1 MRETRGEI
9 KNKKIEKLTQ
19 SAESEKG
26 ESESS
31 PIFVNVYSLIW
42 QVIKITYNDN
52 FLLVRHLQKSIQDI
66 YRNLIKT
73 STEV

>member
-73 STEV
+73 ST